1 MPACVKLRANGTFS
15 ILTIRVRLSAIPAV
29 HKLHRET
36 SEVLRSCTCT
46 TGHIRM
52 PAGYNRKPAPV
63 QRPVSATDAGKNGG
77 AGGSSAPETP
87 EQVFTP
93 KQDRRG
99 SRSLDEVRC
108 RFSCLTWHSGLTALL
123 LAFPRDSLG
132 TRALTS
138 CWAPRRPWDLY
149 MLSCCHRAGTHHT
162 EIAHLTLLSAST
174 GS

>member
-108 RFSCLTWHSGLTALL
+108 RFSCSHMALR
-123 LAFPRDSLG
+123 PDSLAPG
-132 TRALTS
+132 ISKGFPGDQSSHLVLDSTKALGPVH
-138 CWAPRRPWDLY
+138 AV
-149 MLSCCHRAGTHHT
+149 
-162 EIAHLTLLSAST
+162 LLPQSRHPSH
-174 GS
+174 